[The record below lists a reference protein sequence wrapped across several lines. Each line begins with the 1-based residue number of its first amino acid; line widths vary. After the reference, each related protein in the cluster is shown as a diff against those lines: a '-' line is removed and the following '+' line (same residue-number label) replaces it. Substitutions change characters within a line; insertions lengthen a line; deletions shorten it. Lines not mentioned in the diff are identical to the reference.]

1 MSSLTQEHNQDQ
13 SAAGP
18 PAIWLCAALLLAG
31 MGTVLLGPILPKL
44 SQQWHLPDELIGRLL
59 FAKFIGAFVGGA
71 TISRKLRNGI
81 FLGLLS
87 SCAGFLGFAYAGGL
101 VSGCI
106 ALFLAG
112 FGLGQIIASTD
123 ILIGRRYR
131 HHTGSALSVINFFW
145 SLGAVCIG
153 ALVAALLPI
162 YSLHSFLLTFAVMFV
177 FIALGTRLRTVFPDA
192 PAGSA
197 IENNHEATLPIA
209 RKVIV
214 CFCVMLF
221 FYGGLETC
229 LSQWITTYS
238 DRYTHGHIL
247 GGQSAIVVL
256 WSALTVGRLF
266 SSLLLRYIRE
276 SSLQRM
282 AMLSSALLVLVV
294 SRCHSATPLSI
305 TCALLGLSL
314 SGFFPST
321 FALLLRRRP
330 AARLAGLILAVS
342 GLGAA
347 SLTWLMGIVSTH
359 AGSLRV
365 AMVVPFGAAIAL
377 LAASFW
383 LPPLEAGSALFPKF
397 PKFQDHAKASQ

>member
-1 MSSLTQEHNQDQ
+1 
-13 SAAGP
+13 
-18 PAIWLCAALLLAG
+18 
-31 MGTVLLGPILPKL
+31 MGTVLLGPILPTL

-71 TISRKLRNGI
+71 TIPRKLRNGI

-162 YSLHSFLLTFAVMFV
+162 YSLHSFLLTFAILFV
-177 FIALGTRLRTVFPDA
+177 VIALGTRLRTVFVDA
-192 PAGSA
+192 PSGSA
-197 IENNHEATLPIA
+197 TESDDTPLPIA
-209 RKVIV
+209 RKVIL

-229 LSQWITTYS
+229 LSQWITIYS

-256 WSALTVGRLF
+256 WSSLTVGRLF

-276 SSLQRM
+276 SSLQRI

-294 SRCHSATPLSI
+294 SRCHSATPLAI
-305 TCALLGLSL
+305 ACALLGLSL

-330 AARLAGLILAVS
+330 PAKLAGFILAVS

-347 SLTWLMGIVSTH
+347 SLTWLMGLVSSH

-365 AMVVPFGAAIAL
+365 AMVVPFGAAIML

-383 LPPLEAGSALFPKF
+383 LPPLEAGSALFPRI
-397 PKFQDHAKASQ
+397 PKFQDHAKASH

>member
-1 MSSLTQEHNQDQ
+1 
-13 SAAGP
+13 
-18 PAIWLCAALLLAG
+18 
-31 MGTVLLGPILPKL
+31 MGTVLLGPILPTL

-71 TISRKLRNGI
+71 TIPRKLRNGI
-81 FLGLLS
+81 LLGLLS

-101 VSGCI
+101 VTGCI

-162 YSLHSFLLTFAVMFV
+162 YSLHSFLLTFAVLFV
-177 FIALGTRLRTVFPDA
+177 VVGFGTRLRTVFVDA

-197 IENNHEATLPIA
+197 TESDDTPLPIA
-209 RKVIV
+209 RKVIL

-256 WSALTVGRLF
+256 WSALTVGRLL
-266 SSLLLRYIRE
+266 SSLALRYVRE

-294 SRCHSATPLSI
+294 SRCHSATPLAI
-305 TCALLGLSL
+305 ACALLGLSL

-330 AARLAGLILAVS
+330 PARLAGLILAVS

-347 SLTWLMGIVSTH
+347 SLTWLMGLVSTH

-365 AMVVPFGAAIAL
+365 AMVVPFGAAIML

-383 LPPLEAGSALFPKF
+383 LPPLEAGSALFPRL
-397 PKFQDHAKASQ
+397 PKLHDHAKASH

>member
-1 MSSLTQEHNQDQ
+1 
-13 SAAGP
+13 
-18 PAIWLCAALLLAG
+18 

-71 TISRKLRNGI
+71 TIPRKLRNGI

-177 FIALGTRLRTVFPDA
+177 VIALGTRLRTVFADGH
-192 PAGSA
+192 AGSA
-197 IENNHEATLPIA
+197 NESTNETPLPIA
-209 RKVIV
+209 RKVIL

-221 FYGGLETC
+221 FYGGLET
-229 LSQWITTYS
+229 
-238 DRYTHGHIL
+238 
-247 GGQSAIVVL
+247 
-256 WSALTVGRLF
+256 
-266 SSLLLRYIRE
+266 
-276 SSLQRM
+276 
-282 AMLSSALLVLVV
+282 
-294 SRCHSATPLSI
+294 
-305 TCALLGLSL
+305 
-314 SGFFPST
+314 
-321 FALLLRRRP
+321 
-330 AARLAGLILAVS
+330 
-342 GLGAA
+342 
-347 SLTWLMGIVSTH
+347 
-359 AGSLRV
+359 
-365 AMVVPFGAAIAL
+365 
-377 LAASFW
+377 
-383 LPPLEAGSALFPKF
+383 
-397 PKFQDHAKASQ
+397 